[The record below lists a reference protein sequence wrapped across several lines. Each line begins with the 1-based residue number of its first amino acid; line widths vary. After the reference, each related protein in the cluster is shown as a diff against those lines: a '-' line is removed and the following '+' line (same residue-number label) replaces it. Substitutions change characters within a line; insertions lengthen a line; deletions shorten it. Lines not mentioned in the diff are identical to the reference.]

1 MEATDLK
8 FLNALNSIP
17 GVGSATLRTLKN
29 HFGTYEAAWRAT
41 EQELAQTGI
50 TAKALQS
57 ILWKRPSLHPD
68 RELQKLAKEN
78 IWTLT
83 EDDENYPS
91 YIKEITNPPVILYGK
106 GAMLDERISI
116 GVVGTRRPTAYGIEA
131 TQTIVRELA
140 QAGLTIVSGLAS
152 GIDARAHDTTV
163 EAGGKTIAVLGSGLD
178 HYSIFPPEN
187 RGLARRIVEG
197 GGTLLCEYAPGTP
210 AVKEHFP
217 ARNRIISGLSRGV
230 LVIEAREKSGAR
242 ITTRMA
248 MEQNRDVFAL
258 PGSIFSPTSRWPLM
272 LIQQGAKLVTSAQDI
287 LEELGIEYNKDSAQ
301 KLNEIFGENEKTLLD
316 ILEAPLGVDALKE
329 KTGLATGAIMATL
342 SMLELKGSIRN
353 LGGDTYQKI
362 S

>member
-1 MEATDLK
+1 MTSDIK

-17 GVGSATLRTLKN
+17 AVGPATLRTLKN
-29 HFGTYEAAWRAT
+29 YFGTYEAAWRAG
-41 EQELAQTGI
+41 EQELTQAGVSTR
-50 TAKALQS
+50 ALQS
-57 ILWKRPSLHPD
+57 ILWKRPSLNPD
-68 RELQKLAKEN
+68 REIQRVAKEN

-83 EDDENYPS
+83 EDDERYPA
-91 YIKEITNPPVILYGK
+91 YLKEIENPPVILYGR
-106 GAMLDERISI
+106 GVMLDDKFCI
-116 GVVGTRRPTAYGIEA
+116 GVVGTRRPTAYGTEA

-140 QAGLTIVSGLAS
+140 TAGLTIVSGLAS
-152 GIDARAHDTTV
+152 GIDARAHETTLD
-163 EAGGKTIAVLGSGLD
+163 AGGKTIAVLGSGLD

-197 GGTLLCEYAPGTP
+197 GGTLLGEYAPGTP

-248 MEQNRDVFAL
+248 MEQNREVFAL

-272 LIQQGAKLVTSAQDI
+272 LIQQGAKLVTSAADI
-287 LEELGIEYNKDSAQ
+287 LEELGIEYTGEDAPKSSELFD
-301 KLNEIFGENEKTLLD
+301 ENERTLLD

-329 KTGLATGAIMATL
+329 KTGLATGAIVASL
-342 SMLELKGSIRN
+342 SILELKGRIRN

-362 S
+362 T